1 MQTPLVKRSP
11 AQNQGLSQS
20 ACRIGNAEAIDAIA
34 AKARMCPTRRMMAGQ
49 A

>member
-11 AQNQGLSQS
+11 AQNKGFSHS
-20 ACRIGNAEAIDAIA
+20 ACKIGSAEAIDAMA
-34 AKARMCPTRRMMAGQ
+34 AKARMCPTRRMMAGH